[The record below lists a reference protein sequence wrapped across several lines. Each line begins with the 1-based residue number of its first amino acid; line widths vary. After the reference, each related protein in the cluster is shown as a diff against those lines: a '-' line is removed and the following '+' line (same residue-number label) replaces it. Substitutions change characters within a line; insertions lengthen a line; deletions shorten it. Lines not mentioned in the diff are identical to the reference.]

1 MSRRRLRVLIS
12 SLVLLASLAALTVAA
27 PATAAKPR
35 CGNQTATIVGTSK
48 GETIVG
54 TAKADVIVAL
64 GGDDTIRGLG
74 GADRI
79 CGGGGQDRLLGGAGK
94 DKLLGGGNDRLNGGT
109 GLDTCLQGSSRG
121 AIRNCEFPSTVPAP
135 VPAPAPAPAP
145 APKPDSDGDGFTDDV
160 DACPAKG
167 ASAWGLDGSGCPLP
181 PPDSDGDG
189 FTDDVDACPAKGAS
203 AWGLDGSGCPLPPPK
218 VLIVAYTEVD
228 GVPGYTTGDVMIS
241 RLLDTSRD
249 GYAGPG
255 DTVEM
260 GRYPL
265 DRTASGFGDWRVKS
279 HVVDGSSMSGPERVE
294 LWSSA
299 SRTQFYWDNYT
310 DGRGEAY
317 FERSGDNSTQSIFMD
332 GFGEYGGLTYGDAV
346 AASLTSVSQPI
357 TPVNDRAVNFG
368 DQPFV
373 EVDIYS

>member
-1 MSRRRLRVLIS
+1 MNGSRLRPYV
-12 SLVLLASLAALTVAA
+12 VPVVAALIALAVEVPLGAA
-27 PATAAKPR
+27 AMAKDTPR
-35 CGNQTATIVGTSK
+35 CGTLTATMVGTDK

-74 GADRI
+74 GADHI
-79 CGGGGQDRLLGGAGK
+79 CGGGGQDGLLGGAGK
-94 DKLLGGGNDRLNGGT
+94 DKLLGGAGNDRLDGGT
-109 GLDTCLQGSSRG
+109 GLDTCLQGSGRG
-121 AIRNCEFPSTVPAP
+121 AIRNCELPSAVPAP
-135 VPAPAPAPAP
+135 VPAP

-167 ASAWGLDGSGCPLP
+167 ASAWGLDGGGCPLP

-203 AWGLDGSGCPLPPPK
+203 AWGLDGGGCPLPPPK
-218 VLIVAYTEVD
+218 VLVIAYTEVD
-228 GVPGYTTGDVMIS
+228 GAPGYTTGDVMIS

-249 GYAGPG
+249 GHAGPG

-265 DRTASGFGDWRVKS
+265 DRTASGFGDWRVTS
-279 HVVDGSSMSGPERVE
+279 HVVDSSSLSGPERVV

-299 SRTQFYWDNYT
+299 SRTEFFWDNFT
-310 DGRGEAY
+310 DGRGEGY

-332 GFGEYGGLTYGDAV
+332 GFGEYEGLAYGDAV
-346 AASLTSVSQPI
+346 AASLTSVSQPT

-373 EVDIYS
+373 EVDIYP

>member
-145 APKPDSDGDGFTDDV
+145 APK
-160 DACPAKG
+160 
-167 ASAWGLDGSGCPLP
+167 
-181 PPDSDGDG
+181 PDSDGDG

>member
-27 PATAAKPR
+27 PATAAEPK
-35 CGNQTATIVGTSK
+35 CGNKVATIVGTDK

-79 CGGGGQDRLLGGAGK
+79 CGGSGQDRLLGGAGK
-94 DKLLGGGNDRLNGGT
+94 DKLLGGAGNDRLNGGT
-109 GLDTCLQGSSRG
+109 GLDICLQGSTRG

-218 VLIVAYTEVD
+218 VLVIAYTEVD

-249 GYAGPG
+249 GRPSAG

-265 DRTASGFGDWRVKS
+265 DRTASGFGDWGVKS
-279 HVVDGSSMSGPERVE
+279 HVVDGSSMSGPERVW
-294 LWSSA
+294 LWSS
-299 SRTQFYWDNYT
+299 RTEFYWDSYT
-310 DGRGEAY
+310 DGRGETY
-317 FERSGDNSTQSIFMD
+317 FERSGDNSTESIFKD
-332 GFGEYGGLTYGDAV
+332 GFGVYEGLTHGDAV
-346 AASLTSVSQPI
+346 AASLTSVSQPV

-373 EVDIYS
+373 EVDIYP

>member
-1 MSRRRLRVLIS
+1 MGWTWLRRTGA
-12 SLVLLASLAALTVAA
+12 LVASAALLASLAAMTVAA
-27 PATAAKPR
+27 PATAAEPK
-35 CGNQTATIVGTSK
+35 CGNKVATIMGTDA

-54 TAKADVIVAL
+54 TAQADVIVAL
-64 GGDDTIRGLG
+64 GGNDIIRGLG

-79 CGGGGQDRLLGGAGK
+79 CGGGGQDRLLGGAGR
-94 DKLLGGGNDRLNGGT
+94 DKLLGGAGNDRLNGGT
-109 GLDTCLQGSSRG
+109 GLDTCLQGSGRG
-121 AIRNCEFPSTVPAP
+121 AIRNCEFPSTI
-135 VPAPAPAPAP
+135 PAPAPAP

-160 DACPAKG
+160 DACPAE
-167 ASAWGLDGSGCPLP
+167 
-181 PPDSDGDG
+181 
-189 FTDDVDACPAKGAS
+189 GAS

-218 VLIVAYTEVD
+218 VLVIAYTEVD

-265 DRTASGFGDWRVKS
+265 DRTASGFGDWGVKS
-279 HVVDGSSMSGPERVE
+279 HVVDGSSMSGPGRVW
-294 LWSSA
+294 LWSG
-299 SRTQFYWDNYT
+299 RTEFYWDSYT
-310 DGRGEAY
+310 DGRGEGY
-317 FERSGDNSTQSIFMD
+317 FERSGDNSTQSIFKD
-332 GFGEYGGLTYGDAV
+332 GFGVYEGLTHLDAV
-346 AASLTSVSQPI
+346 AASLTSVSQPV

-373 EVDIYS
+373 EVDIYP